1 MTLLIY
7 QTLRSGWDRMLDPT
21 YIPWNGKA
29 LRIEAYPPPYA
40 SFYDLLNIF
49 LNA

>member
-7 QTLRSGWDRMLDPT
+7 QTLGKGLEWHGLS

-29 LRIEAYPPPYA
+29 LQVEPYPPPPYA
-40 SFYDLLNIF
+40 AIYDLLEIF
-49 LNA
+49 LHV

>member
-7 QTLRSGWDRMLDPT
+7 QTLRKGMEWPGLS

-29 LRIEAYPPPYA
+29 LQIEAYPPPYA
-40 SFYDLLNIF
+40 SFYDLLEIF
-49 LNA
+49 LNT